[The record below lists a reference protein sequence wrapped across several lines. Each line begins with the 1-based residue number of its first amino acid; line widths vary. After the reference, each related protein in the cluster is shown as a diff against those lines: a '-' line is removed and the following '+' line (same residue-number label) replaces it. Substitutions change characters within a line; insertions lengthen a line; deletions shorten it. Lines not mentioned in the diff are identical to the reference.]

1 MANIVKRRTMKLLA
15 LQIYH
20 DESGREVYTQRVY
33 GSMVEYKYPD
43 DHKLFVT
50 LKDRFLEEHTY
61 IKHYGPRGWGEE

>member
-1 MANIVKRRTMKLLA
+1 
-15 LQIYH
+15 
-20 DESGREVYTQRVY
+20 
-33 GSMVEYKYPD
+33 MVEYKYPD